1 MNNVSKI
8 RENRDTSAE
17 DFKATDAELGAT
29 EKIRKRS

>member
-8 RENRDTSAE
+8 RKKKDMSAE

-29 EKIRKRS
+29 EK